1 MEKRGDVGGFWKVL
15 RLRNAN
21 RLAVGAICFLSGAEL
36 LFEDLV
42 RANLAS
48 LINLMLILVL
58 TPNVA
63 YGAIFIFI

>member
-1 MEKRGDVGGFWKVL
+1 MEKGGDVGAIGFL
-15 RLRNAN
+15 R
-21 RLAVGAICFLSGAEL
+21 GAKL